1 MPRSMPDVVVL
12 LPGITGSVLRKDGR
26 EVWGTSGGAL
36 LRTLISGGG
45 SIRDLAF
52 VDDNPDADDTG
63 DGVTVA
69 GLAPDLTIIP
79 GLWKIDG
86 YTKVARVLGEVF
98 ELVRGKNYF
107 EFAYDWRRDN
117 RASARRLARE
127 SHDWLGAWRQESGNR
142 DARLVLVAHSM
153 GGIISR
159 YFLEALEGW
168 KKTRSLIT
176 FGTPYRGSL
185 NALNFLANGYGKS
198 LGPLRMDLSPM
209 LRSLTSIYQLLPIY
223 ECVATDGQGLK
234 RVAEAGALP
243 NVDSARAAQALAFHR
258 SIETAQAANAADEAY
273 KRDGYRTYP
282 IVGIDQPTLQS
293 ARLDG
298 GGSLEMLATY
308 EGEDLSG
315 DGTVPRV
322 SATPIELS
330 KARRE
335 MFAAERHG
343 SLQNFDAVLSQVEGV
358 VSGDRIDLGRFRTAA
373 PGLTTLGL
381 AIDDAFA
388 TDEPVRMKVR
398 PSEGRPELWA
408 TIADAETRAEIRRVP
423 LRAVPD
429 GFQSAEIP
437 PLRSGFY
444 RVTVSGGERI
454 SPVTDVFAVL
464 G

>member
-1 MPRSMPDVVVL
+1 MPRPMPDVVVL

-36 LRTLISGGG
+36 LRTLLSGGG
-45 SIRDLAF
+45 SIRDLAL
-52 VDDNPDADDTG
+52 VDDNPDVDDPG

-86 YTKVARVLGEVF
+86 YSKVARVLGDVF

-127 SHDWLGAWRQESGNR
+127 SHDWLEEWRQESGNR
-142 DARLVLVAHSM
+142 DARLILVAHSM
-153 GGIISR
+153 GGIVSR
-159 YFLEALEGW
+159 YFLEVLEGW

-198 LGPLRMDLSPM
+198 LGPIQIDLSPM
-209 LRSLTSIYQLLPIY
+209 LRSLTSIYQLLPVY
-223 ECVATDGQGLK
+223 ECVDLGGQGLK

-258 SIETAQAANAADEAY
+258 SIETAQAANGADDVY
-273 KRDGYRTYP
+273 QRDGYKTYP

-298 GGSLEMLATY
+298 GRLQMLATHD
-308 EGEDLSG
+308 GKDMSG

-343 SLQNFDAVLSQVEGV
+343 CLQNFDAVLSHVEGV

-381 AIDDAFA
+381 AIDDAYA
-388 TDEPVRMKVR
+388 TDEPVRLDVR
-398 PSEGRPELWA
+398 PSRGRPELWA
-408 TIADAETRAEIRRVP
+408 TVADAETQAEIQRVP
-423 LRAVPD
+423 LLPASD
-429 GFQSAEIP
+429 GSQTAEIP